1 MSYGNEQ
8 LAQLLTHYGVS
19 KTDRLDGKEKY
30 VEADVNAD
38 KTKAEW
44 LGFKNLMF
52 QKRQAHYHSID
63 AKIAAVKSPDS
74 EGKDLVLQ
82 LRKEIHFHLKCCGTR
97 FPMMTQ

>member
-1 MSYGNEQ
+1 MNNWHNY
-8 LAQLLTHYGVS
+8 LHTIY
-19 KTDRLDGKEKY
+19 TKY

-63 AKIAAVKSPDS
+63 
-74 EGKDLVLQ
+74 GML
-82 LRKEIHFHLKCCGTR
+82 
-97 FPMMTQ
+97 